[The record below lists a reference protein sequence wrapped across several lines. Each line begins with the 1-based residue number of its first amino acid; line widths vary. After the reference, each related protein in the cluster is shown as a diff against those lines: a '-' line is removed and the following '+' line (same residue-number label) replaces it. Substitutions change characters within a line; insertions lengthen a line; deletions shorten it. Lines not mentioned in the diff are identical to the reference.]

1 MNRKKPDE
9 FNNIDELIRHIIS
22 HTLGNG
28 TLQPGMIG
36 VNVIIAGG
44 GNPPFSGKSGSSSS
58 DDITNP
64 RIELCEIESDLLV
77 TVELPGLQIDHIK
90 AIVREKTLFI
100 IGFDG
105 EHRYQGSIDIP
116 SIQPETCIQKI
127 NNGVLEL
134 QYKLLK
140 NVENDPIQNIGS
152 DSTESSDIHM

>member
-9 FNNIDELIRHIIS
+9 FTNIDELIRHIIS

-28 TLQPGMIG
+28 SLQPGMIG

-44 GNPPFSGKSGSSSS
+44 GNPPFSGKTGGSSS

-64 RIELCEIESDLLV
+64 HIELCETDSDLVV

-90 AIVREKTLFI
+90 AIIRDKTLFI

-116 SIQPETCIQKI
+116 SVQPDTCIQTI

-134 QYKLLK
+134 QYKLITSPEE
-140 NVENDPIQNIGS
+140 ENIEPSIS
-152 DSTESSDIHM
+152 DSSDIQT